1 MDRARRVKRDDADFE
16 QQIEGLIV
24 TRRDHEASISF
35 LRQRLKNLEN
45 KVGSADKIEDDLEQ
59 QILRQERHLR
69 ALSAAVQERGDELAD
84 AEATRA
90 GSRDLQLRAD
100 EADAI
105 RLQLSDEVRW
115 VANN

>member
-1 MDRARRVKRDDADFE
+1 MICRNHFGSSAIARMDRARRVKRDDADFE

-24 TRRDHEASISF
+24 TRRDQEASISF

-69 ALSAAVQERGDELAD
+69 ALSTALQAA
-84 AEATRA
+84 RA
-90 GSRDLQLRAD
+90 LG
-100 EADAI
+100 
-105 RLQLSDEVRW
+105 
-115 VANN
+115 